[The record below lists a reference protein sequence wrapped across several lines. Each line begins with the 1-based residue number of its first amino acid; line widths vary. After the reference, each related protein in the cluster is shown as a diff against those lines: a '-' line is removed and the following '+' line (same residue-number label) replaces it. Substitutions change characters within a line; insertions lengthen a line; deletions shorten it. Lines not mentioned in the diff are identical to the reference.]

1 MSNSLEQELKDKYAE
16 LLGLTFENS
25 AEKKHREAALFDV
38 TNPIIS
44 QASDLLASIDEFES
58 RIFSNN
64 RILETGVKE
73 TSRYIK
79 QLIAKSSRDNKYSKI
94 FIPDLVDT
102 ITDGAIVKNGTIYG
116 HTKTENTFNSIELDS
131 DSVGLVFYTNENRVK
146 SRVVKNKTLDPF
158 MSENFSVN
166 PVSNIG
172 AESNL
177 IISIPLSR
185 VESIRS
191 ILYDMDKSRS
201 SKVFYK
207 EPGRSEFMFL
217 AEQEGSKVE
226 VELNKDVTD
235 IKIIINIKSTDRS
248 GGIRFNKFAI
258 NRYNLSQDTQ
268 LDITQ
273 NITSNGDFLEVVR
286 CDTNNSNIEYLISV
300 DGRPFKNA
308 TEGPVRSYGV
318 EDGEVY
324 TLSAI
329 RATTKNGKELRV
341 FNPEME
347 NTTLLSNEWRVFSM
361 KSDYSSEDFGS
372 MEFWKSIVIYRDR
385 FQIVIPSGKHIFIN
399 GKKSM
404 GTVTIYPGIHTI
416 LIPKNIFTK
425 LYSRKFYDLIAYNG
439 QSITLTRQDGTT
451 DVIAS
456 VNDVF
461 AQIDCTATY
470 VFGEELRISNVST
483 DGTLS
488 SGGLFEIETSENVV
502 FLGFEPLRPAVRQ
515 VTVRVLFKKSTK
527 VAEVNHLAV
536 KVF

>member
-1 MSNSLEQELKDKYAE
+1 MSNSLEQELKGKYAE
-16 LLGLTFENS
+16 LLGLTFQNS
-25 AEKKHREAALFDV
+25 AEKSHREAALFEV
-38 TNPIIS
+38 INPIVS
-44 QASDLLASIDEFES
+44 QASDLSASVDEFKD

-64 RILETGVKE
+64 RILETGIKE

-102 ITDGAIVKNGTIYG
+102 VTDGAIVKNGTIYG
-116 HTKTENTFNSIELDS
+116 HTKNENSFNSIELDS
-131 DSVGLVFYTNENRVK
+131 DSISLLFYTNENRIK

-158 MSENFSVN
+158 MSENFSIN
-166 PVSNIG
+166 PISNIG

-201 SKVFYK
+201 SKIFYK

-217 AEQEGSKVE
+217 TEQEGSKVE

-235 IKIIINIKSTDRS
+235 IKIIINVKSTDRS

-273 NITSNGDFLEVVR
+273 NITSNGDFLEIVR
-286 CDTNNSNIEYLISV
+286 CDSNNSNIEYLISV

-308 TEGPVRSYGV
+308 TEGPVRTYGV

-329 RATTKNGKELRV
+329 RATTKDGKELRV
-341 FNPEME
+341 FNPGIE
-347 NTTLLSNEWRVFSM
+347 NTTLMSNEWRVFSM

-372 MEFWKSIVIYRDR
+372 MEFWKCIAVYRDK
-385 FQIVIPSGKHIFIN
+385 FQIVVPSGKHIFIN

-404 GTVTIYPGIHTI
+404 GTVIIYPGIHTI
-416 LIPKNIFTK
+416 LIPKNTFTK
-425 LYSRKFYDLIAYNG
+425 LYSRKFYDMITYSG
-439 QSITLTRQDGTT
+439 QSITLTRQDGTN
-451 DVIAS
+451 DVITS

-470 VFGEELRISNVST
+470 VFGEELRISNIST

-488 SGGLFEIETSENVV
+488 PGGLFEIETSENTV
-502 FLGFEPLRPAVRQ
+502 FLGFEPIKPSVRQ
-515 VTVRVLFKKSTK
+515 VTVKVLFKKSTK
-527 VAEVNHLAV
+527 VAEVNHIAV
-536 KVF
+536 KIF

>member
-1 MSNSLEQELKDKYAE
+1 MSNSLEQELKGKYAE
-16 LLGLTFENS
+16 LLGLTFQNS
-25 AEKKHREAALFDV
+25 AEKNHREAALFDV
-38 TNPIIS
+38 INPIVS
-44 QASDLLASIDEFES
+44 QASDLSASVSEFKD

-64 RILETGVKE
+64 RILETGIKE

-102 ITDGAIVKNGTIYG
+102 VTDGAIVKNGTIYG
-116 HTKTENTFNSIELDS
+116 HTKNENLFNSIELDS
-131 DSVGLVFYTNENRVK
+131 DSVSLLFYTNENRIK
-146 SRVVKNKTLDPF
+146 GRIVKNKTLDLF
-158 MSENFSVN
+158 MSENFSIN
-166 PVSNIG
+166 PISNIG

-185 VESIRS
+185 VESVRS

-207 EPGRSEFMFL
+207 EPGRSEFIFL
-217 AEQEGSKVE
+217 TEQEGSNVE
-226 VELNKDVTD
+226 IELNKDVTD
-235 IKIIINIKSTDRS
+235 IKIIINVKSTDRS
-248 GGIRFNKFAI
+248 GGIRINKFAI
-258 NRYNLSQDTQ
+258 KRYNLSQDTQ
-268 LDITQ
+268 LNITQ
-273 NITSNGDFLEVVR
+273 NITSNGDFLEIVR
-286 CDTNNSNIEYLISV
+286 CDSNNSNIEYLISV

-308 TEGPVRSYGV
+308 TEGPVRTYGV

-329 RATTKNGKELRV
+329 RATTKDNKELRV
-341 FNPEME
+341 FNPGIE
-347 NTTLLSNEWRVFSM
+347 NTTLMSNEWRVFSM

-372 MEFWKSIVIYRDR
+372 IEFWKCIAIYRDK

-399 GKKSM
+399 GKKTM
-404 GTVTIYPGIHTI
+404 GTFTIYPGVHTI

-425 LYSRKFYDLIAYNG
+425 LYSRKFYETIGYNG
-439 QSITLTRQDGTT
+439 QSITLTRQDGNN
-451 DVIAS
+451 DVITS

-461 AQIDCTATY
+461 AQIDCTAAY
-470 VFGEELRISNVST
+470 VFGEELRISSVST

-488 SGGLFEIETSENVV
+488 PGGLFEIETSENVV
-502 FLGFEPLRPAVRQ
+502 FLGFEPIKPSVRQ
-515 VTVRVLFKKSTK
+515 VTVKVLFKKSTK

-536 KVF
+536 KIF

>member
-158 MSENFSVN
+158 MSENFSIN

-172 AESNL
+172 GESNL

-201 SKVFYK
+201 SKIFYK
-207 EPGRSEFMFL
+207 EPGRSEFIFL

-372 MEFWKSIVIYRDR
+372 MEFWKSIAIYRDR

-439 QSITLTRQDGTT
+439 QSITLTGQDGTT

-488 SGGLFEIETSENVV
+488 PGGLFEIETSENVV

-536 KVF
+536 KLF

>member
-64 RILETGVKE
+64 RILETEVKE

-102 ITDGAIVKNGTIYG
+102 TTDGAIVKNGTIYG

-158 MSENFSVN
+158 MSENFSIN

-201 SKVFYK
+201 SKIFYK

-235 IKIIINIKSTDRS
+235 IKIIINVKSTDRS

-329 RATTKNGKELRV
+329 RAITKNGKELRV

-372 MEFWKSIVIYRDR
+372 MEFWKCIAIYRDK
-385 FQIVIPSGKHIFIN
+385 FKIVIPSGKHIFIN
-399 GKKSM
+399 GKKRM
-404 GTVTIYPGIHTI
+404 GTVTIYPGVHTV

-425 LYSRKFYDLIAYNG
+425 LYSRKFYNSIAYNG

-451 DVIAS
+451 DVITS
-456 VNDVF
+456 TNDVF

-483 DGTLS
+483 DGTLGT
-488 SGGLFEIETSENVV
+488 GGLFEIETSENVV
-502 FLGFEPLRPAVRQ
+502 FLGFEPIRPAVRQ

-536 KVF
+536 KLF

>member
-64 RILETGVKE
+64 RILETEVKE

-102 ITDGAIVKNGTIYG
+102 TTDGAIVKNGTIYG

-217 AEQEGSKVE
+217 TEQEGSKVE

-329 RATTKNGKELRV
+329 RAITKNGKELRV

-372 MEFWKSIVIYRDR
+372 MEFWKCIAIYRDK
-385 FQIVIPSGKHIFIN
+385 FKIVIPSGKHIFIN
-399 GKKSM
+399 GKKRM
-404 GTVTIYPGIHTI
+404 GTVTIYPGVHTV

-425 LYSRKFYDLIAYNG
+425 LYSRKFYNSIAYNG

-451 DVIAS
+451 DVITS
-456 VNDVF
+456 TNDVF

-483 DGTLS
+483 DGTLGT
-488 SGGLFEIETSENVV
+488 GGLFEIETSENVV

-536 KVF
+536 KLF

>member
-1 MSNSLEQELKDKYAE
+1 MSNSLEQELKGKYAE
-16 LLGLTFENS
+16 LLGITFQNS
-25 AEKKHREAALFDV
+25 AEKNHREAALFDV
-38 TNPIIS
+38 ISPIIS
-44 QASDLLASIDEFES
+44 QASDLSASVGEFKD

-64 RILETGVKE
+64 RILETGIKE

-94 FIPDLVDT
+94 FIPNLVDT
-102 ITDGAIVKNGTIYG
+102 VTDGAIVKNGTIYG
-116 HTKTENTFNSIELDS
+116 HTKNENSFNSIELDS
-131 DSVGLVFYTNENRVK
+131 DSIGLLFYTNENKVK
-146 SRVVKNKTLDPF
+146 GRVVKNKTLDQF
-158 MSENFSVN
+158 MSENFSIN
-166 PVSNIG
+166 PISSIG

-201 SKVFYK
+201 SKIFYK

-217 AEQEGSKVE
+217 TEQEGSKID

-235 IKIIINIKSTDRS
+235 IKIIINVKSTDRS
-248 GGIRFNKFAI
+248 GGIRFNKLAI
-258 NRYNLSQDTQ
+258 NRYSLSQDTQ
-268 LDITQ
+268 LDINQ
-273 NITSNGDFLEVVR
+273 NIASNGDYLEIVR
-286 CDTNNSNIEYLISV
+286 CDSNNSNIEYLVSV

-308 TEGPVRSYGV
+308 TEGPVRAYGV

-329 RATTKNGKELRV
+329 RATTKDGKELRV
-341 FNPEME
+341 FNPGIE
-347 NTTLLSNEWRVFSM
+347 NTTLMSNKWRVFSM

-372 MEFWKSIVIYRDR
+372 MEFWKCIAVYRDK
-385 FQIVIPSGKHIFIN
+385 FQIVVPSGKHVFID

-404 GTVTIYPGIHTI
+404 GTVTIYPGVHTI

-425 LYSRKFYDLIAYNG
+425 LYSRKFYEKIIYSG
-439 QSITLTRQDGTT
+439 QSITLTRQDGTN
-451 DVIAS
+451 DVIIS

-461 AQIDCTATY
+461 AQIDCTAAY
-470 VFGEELRISNVST
+470 VFGEELRISNIST

-488 SGGLFEIETSENVV
+488 PGGLFEIETLENVV
-502 FLGFEPLRPAVRQ
+502 FLGFEPIKPSVRQ
-515 VTVRVLFKKSTK
+515 VTVKVLFKKSTK

-536 KVF
+536 KIF

>member
-1 MSNSLEQELKDKYAE
+1 MSNSLEQELKGKYAE
-16 LLGLTFENS
+16 LLGLTFQNS
-25 AEKKHREAALFDV
+25 AEKSHREAALFDV
-38 TNPIIS
+38 INPIVS
-44 QASDLLASIDEFES
+44 QASDLSASVDEFKD

-64 RILETGVKE
+64 RILETGIKE
-73 TSRYIK
+73 TARYIK

-102 ITDGAIVKNGTIYG
+102 VTDGAIVKNGTIYG
-116 HTKTENTFNSIELDS
+116 HTKNENSFNSIELDS
-131 DSVGLVFYTNENRVK
+131 DSISLLFYTNENRVK

-158 MSENFSVN
+158 MSENFSIN
-166 PVSNIG
+166 PISNIG

-201 SKVFYK
+201 SKIFYK

-235 IKIIINIKSTDRS
+235 IKIIINVKSTDRS

-308 TEGPVRSYGV
+308 TESPVRSYGV

-341 FNPEME
+341 FNPGIE
-347 NTTLLSNEWRVFSM
+347 NTTLMSNEWRVFSM

-372 MEFWKSIVIYRDR
+372 MEFWKCIAVYRDK
-385 FQIVIPSGKHIFIN
+385 FQIVVPSGKHIFIN

-404 GTVTIYPGIHTI
+404 GTVTIYPGVHTI

-425 LYSRKFYDLIAYNG
+425 LYSRKFYEMIVYSG
-439 QSITLTRQDGTT
+439 QSIILTRQDGTN
-451 DVIAS
+451 DVITS

-461 AQIDCTATY
+461 AQIDCTAAY
-470 VFGEELRISNVST
+470 VFGEELRISNIST

-488 SGGLFEIETSENVV
+488 PGGLFEIETPENVV

-536 KVF
+536 KLF